1 MVLKRLFASI
11 VILTVV
17 INLILLYNK
26 DRTENVIQQ
35 GYEMKKEDNLI
46 SREIL
51 FGNPDRVF
59 TRINKD
65 GKFLSYIAPKDGVL
79 NIWVAPIDKI
89 SEAKVITNE
98 KQRGIR
104 SYFWAN
110 DNTHII
116 YAQDKKGDENWRLYS
131 VNVLN
136 EKQKDLTP
144 SDGVRASV
152 LKLSDKYPNE
162 ILILINDRVPE
173 YFDIYRVDINTGK
186 RELVYE
192 NTAKYSSFCA
202 DDDFK
207 NTSWLQNASKRR
219 GRNLFV

>member
-1 MVLKRLFASI
+1 MALKRLFASI
-11 VILTVV
+11 LILAVV
-17 INLILLYNK
+17 INLILLYNI
-26 DRTENVIQQ
+26 DQVENVIEQ
-35 GYEMKKEDNLI
+35 GNEMIKEDNLI
-46 SREIL
+46 SRDIL
-51 FGNPDRVF
+51 FGNPDRVA
-59 TRINKD
+59 TRISKD
-65 GKFLSYIAPKDGVL
+65 GKLLSYIAPKDGVL

-110 DNTHII
+110 DNSHII

-131 VNVLN
+131 VNVRN
-136 EKQKDLTP
+136 DEQKDLTP

-173 YFDIYRVDINTGK
+173 YFDIYKVDIDNGK
-186 RELVYE
+186 RELVYK
-192 NTAKYSSFCA
+192 NSAKNSVIMF
-202 DDDFK
+202 
-207 NTSWLQNASKRR
+207 
-219 GRNLFV
+219 